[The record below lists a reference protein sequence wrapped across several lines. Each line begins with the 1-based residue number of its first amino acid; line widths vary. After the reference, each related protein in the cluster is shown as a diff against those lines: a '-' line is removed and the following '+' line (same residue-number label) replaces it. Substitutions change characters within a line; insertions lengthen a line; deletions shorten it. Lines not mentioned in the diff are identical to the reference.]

1 MKNNDTINEFANI
14 NYTNLGEW
22 LSNLNAYEFTLI
34 GTLLG
39 FLIAPQLSVNLQNS
53 VGNFFELIGQ
63 VILTINAQNVT
74 NNPNSANITKS
85 NPNPETLSKE
95 YILSLENT
103 LLEIKR
109 DISRLKN
116 NF

>member
-1 MKNNDTINEFANI
+1 M
-14 NYTNLGEW
+14 
-22 LSNLNAYEFTLI
+22 
-34 GTLLG
+34 
-39 FLIAPQLSVNLQNS
+39 
-53 VGNFFELIGQ
+53 
-63 VILTINAQNVT
+63 T

-95 YILSLENT
+95 YILALENT